1 MFSNIVPIRIS
12 ETKYKNPILEELL
25 KTLKPDVIIMDQ
37 VLCVPAVEKS
47 GIPWIY
53 SCSFNP
59 LMGSESRSHL
69 HNDVLPPAS
78 SGLPTD
84 GDKREWKEYRDE
96 LLKSVDNMIEDFNSY
111 VVSQGIPPLEDHT
124 FARFSPFM
132 NIYGFPQELD
142 YTDIRP
148 LPPNWY
154 RFDNL
159 KRTEMKENFEIP
171 DELKD
176 KTGKLIYF
184 SLGTVGSGNLV
195 MMKRYNI

>member
-1 MFSNIVPIRIS
+1 
-12 ETKYKNPILEELL
+12 
-25 KTLKPDVIIMDQ
+25 
-37 VLCVPAVEKS
+37 
-47 GIPWIY
+47 
-53 SCSFNP
+53 
-59 LMGSESRSHL
+59 
-69 HNDVLPPAS
+69 
-78 SGLPTD
+78 
-84 GDKREWKEYRDE
+84 
-96 LLKSVDNMIEDFNSY
+96 MIEDFNSY
-111 VVSQGIPPLEDHT
+111 VVSQGIPPLEDNT
-124 FARFSPFM
+124 FATFSPFM

-171 DELKD
+171 DQLKD